1 MTLFGLIWS
10 NLFRKRT
17 RTVLT
22 LLSVAIA
29 FLLFM
34 LLRGVAGAFRDARL
48 GLMDY
53 YELQNVQADTKMRTA
68 IAGVGDE
75 VAPPAT
81 SRG

>member
-34 LLRGVAGAFRDARL
+34 LLRGVAGAFERL
-48 GLMDY
+48 RIR
-53 YELQNVQADTKMRTA
+53 RT
-68 IAGVGDE
+68 
-75 VAPPAT
+75 VASETCLIFGCWGPP
-81 SRG
+81 